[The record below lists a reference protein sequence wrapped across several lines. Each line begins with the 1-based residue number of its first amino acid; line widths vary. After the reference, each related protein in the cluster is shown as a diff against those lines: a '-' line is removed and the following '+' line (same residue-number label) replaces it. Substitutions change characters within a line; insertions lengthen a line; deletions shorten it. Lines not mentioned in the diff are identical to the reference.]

1 MFLGEITCLLAFS
14 LILFYYKNVKKVSQ
28 SELPDLVNGE
38 KFNP

>member
-14 LILFYYKNVKKVSQ
+14 LILFYFKNVQKVDNDQ
-28 SELPDLVNGE
+28 LPDIVNGE